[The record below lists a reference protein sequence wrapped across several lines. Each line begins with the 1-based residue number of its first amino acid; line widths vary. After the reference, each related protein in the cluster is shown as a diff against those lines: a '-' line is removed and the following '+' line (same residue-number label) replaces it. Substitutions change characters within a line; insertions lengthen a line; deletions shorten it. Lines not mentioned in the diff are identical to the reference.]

1 MVIFSCQVALVDEDE
16 DEDKDEA
23 FDDGDVLGREV
34 GRRWEGG
41 RVSDVSEHNAGGG
54 APRRWPKTSRPDF
67 PMSAIGAGGTTT
79 TTTTTTMMTMIQ
91 LPDLMTILLPPPS
104 PPP

>member
-1 MVIFSCQVALVDEDE
+1 VALVDEDE

-54 APRRWPKTSRPDF
+54 GAAAMAKDEPPRFSNVRHWSRGDNDDNDDDDDDDDPV
-67 PMSAIGAGGTTT
+67 A
-79 TTTTTTMMTMIQ
+79 
-91 LPDLMTILLPPPS
+91 
-104 PPP
+104 